1 MSDEKKKEAQKSIY
15 LQYDGKEISIDAV
28 EKAVR
33 ENYDSIKKGE
43 DPPEDIR
50 VYLKPEDRKDHPEAA
65 NVHYADC
72 LTAKKRKQKTVTP
85 AKVSSNPDYL
95 SVDEAALMAGADRKR
110 VFRWIRGDRFPVVR
124 SGKKLVRIPRKEFE
138 SFLSALHT
146 MED

>member
-50 VYLKPEDRKDHPEAA
+50 VYLKPEDRKAYYVIRTAA
-65 NVHYADC
+65 IHRYQLPSHQGRYPAQ
-72 LTAKKRKQKTVTP
+72 ATVLILRASIALP
-85 AKVSSNPDYL
+85 GLSSVILD
-95 SVDEAALMAGADRKR
+95 
-110 VFRWIRGDRFPVVR
+110 FIR
-124 SGKKLVRIPRKEFE
+124 
-138 SFLSALHT
+138 
-146 MED
+146 

>member
-50 VYLKPEDRKDHPEAA
+50 VYLKPEDRKAYYVINSDF
-65 NVHYADC
+65 
-72 LTAKKRKQKTVTP
+72 
-85 AKVSSNPDYL
+85 DYIVGFAVYVIN
-95 SVDEAALMAGADRKR
+95 SDFAGEVDL
-110 VFRWIRGDRFPVVR
+110 
-124 SGKKLVRIPRKEFE
+124 LV
-138 SFLSALHT
+138 
-146 MED
+146 D